1 MRLKA
6 KELIAKARSSAATL
20 PPTAAK
26 LMNEMADR
34 IDIQYAALCEA
45 LKHKEHLTAEN
56 LASRDIIERLIGQY
70 SAAGL
75 HAIQNSLNPGQ
86 ALLYDAVQV
95 LRNVD
100 KELHR
105 DCSPGEAQTVISSSS
120 SEICSKCKDGTRDG
134 CSSCAYRDKPGEASK
149 EN

>member
-6 KELIAKARSSAATL
+6 KELIAKARTTAETL
-20 PPTAAK
+20 PPAAAK

-45 LKHKEHLTAEN
+45 LKYKEHLTAEN

-86 ALLYDAVQV
+86 ALLYDALQV
-95 LRNVD
+95 LRSTAT
-100 KELHR
+100 ELPPE
-105 DCSPGEAQTVISSSS
+105 CIPGETQAVTTTSKSD
-120 SEICSKCKDGTRDG
+120 ICSKCNDGTRDG
-134 CSSCAYRDKPGEASK
+134 CSSCAYR
-149 EN
+149 

>member
-6 KELIAKARSSAATL
+6 KELIAKARTTAATL
-20 PPTAAK
+20 PPAEAK

-86 ALLYDAVQV
+86 ALLYDAIQV
-95 LRNVD
+95 LRSTAT
-100 KELHR
+100 ELPSE
-105 DCSPGEAQTVISSSS
+105 CIPVEAQAVTTTSRSN
-120 SEICSKCKDGTRDG
+120 ICSKCKVGARDG
-134 CSSCAYRDKPGEASK
+134 CSSCAYR
-149 EN
+149 